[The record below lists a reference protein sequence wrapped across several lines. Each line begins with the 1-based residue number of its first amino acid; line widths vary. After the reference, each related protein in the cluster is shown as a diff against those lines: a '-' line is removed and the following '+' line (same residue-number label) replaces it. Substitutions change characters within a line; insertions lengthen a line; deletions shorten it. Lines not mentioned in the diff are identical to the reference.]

1 MTWGGLFVANQA
13 TTTRLL
19 FLWLLCTPFLLGAQ
33 AKDSGAKVSLD
44 QPFQSSFVHLEHS
57 PCVTLYTRNGRIGC
71 GTVEREAQAAPL
83 VYFPFTSQSNSK
95 PTSAFTAVVE
105 EFQLTAETIQ
115 TLLKYNS
122 ENENLL
128 QGILVLNS
136 TDSETTDDYISPAS
150 MYPLG
155 YGTPSEAL
163 GYGNVQYPWNS
174 NGDGLIEQD
183 LFGVP
188 MAYVHSWEASNSL
201 REAAKKDD
209 TNMNSNVMAKFN
221 YYMGPDGI
229 TSADCLAWRD
239 VSNDEWNPKCLP
251 LGGVS
256 VWAHAGSPPVTTS
269 SSSNQNAQQNDQQ
282 ENEGARRR
290 LEDNNDND
298 NARPAIVVGGSMDA
312 TSLFHELA
320 PGANTAAS
328 NTLAIMMAA
337 YLIGENVN
345 DIVLDQLPSRIVFGF
360 FQGEAYG
367 YLGSRT
373 FFRDV
378 LGGFTCYDD
387 LDDPVY
393 SVSKDSKSDKAC
405 LNPLTPS
412 LTFQGLGQ
420 IAGMLAVDQVGVPLS
435 DGVLYVHNDGS
446 GGMGTFLA
454 NVLKAQGT
462 EYYNVADSDA
472 TNNGNNNNG
481 EDGFPMPPTP
491 LQSLQSLTN
500 GGIGGAVLTGY
511 DYVFAKRPPY
521 QSQLNSVLNKE
532 MNYKS
537 IAASATLLARTA
549 LAAAYDDG
557 DFDYQEAATYAYQ
570 TIPELAYD
578 NAFLL
583 ELGNCLFVDGN
594 CKLLYKYANMEALN
608 ERDRTGL
615 GIGTGE
621 SLGTPPNYYTG
632 IYSLYSG
639 QPFVQVGS
647 KLYGAYSGNN
657 YGNKQS
663 DAIGVQPR
671 MLEQALK
678 NMLNEFL
685 GRGSAE
691 DENGNRLQKK
701 SCKSRKDCANVQ
713 YCNAAGDSATCSGQ
727 GECVCSRSY
736 FHIAKDEAID
746 AAVNNAT
753 GFFVSNPNDA
763 GISPLYTEPF
773 WDANVGVK
781 VYRDTDATPGYV
793 TLGAGFV
800 SLIVCFLGTAVVK
813 VSMKKSKVY

>member
-1 MTWGGLFVANQA
+1 MTWGGRFANQA

-19 FLWLLCTPFLLGAQ
+19 FLWLLFSGTSTTLAS
-33 AKDSGAKVSLD
+33 DSGAKVSLD

-57 PCVTLYTRNGRIGC
+57 PCVTLYTRTGRIGC

-83 VYFPFTSQSNSK
+83 VYFPFSQSNKK

-115 TLLKYNS
+115 TLLQYNS

-136 TDSETTDDYISPAS
+136 TDSSNTDDYISPAS

-155 YGTPSEAL
+155 YGTPSEQL

-174 NGDGLIEQD
+174 NGDALLEQD

-201 REAAKKDD
+201 RDAAKNTQDI
-209 TNMNSNVMAKFN
+209 NANVMAKFN

-229 TSADCLAWRD
+229 TSNDCLAWRD

-256 VWAHAGSPPVTTS
+256 VWAHAGSPPTVV
-269 SSSNQNAQQNDQQ
+269 SSSNQNQQNEQNQ
-282 ENEGARRR
+282 NENEGARRR
-290 LEDNNDND
+290 RRLEDNNNSND
-298 NARPAIVVGGSMDA
+298 VRPAIVVGGSIDA
-312 TSLFHELA
+312 TSMFHELA

-328 NTLAIMMAA
+328 NTLAILMAA

-360 FQGEAYG
+360 FSGEAYG

-387 LDDPVY
+387 LEDPVY
-393 SVSKDSKSDKAC
+393 SVSNDRKSDKAC

-412 LTFQGLGQ
+412 LTFENLGP

-472 TNNGNNNNG
+472 TNNNNNNG
-481 EDGFPMPPTP
+481 NDGFPMPPTP

-532 MNYKS
+532 MNYQA

-549 LAAAYDDG
+549 LAAAYDAG
-557 DFDYQEAATYAYQ
+557 DFDYQEAANYAYQ
-570 TIPELAYD
+570 TIPELKYD

-583 ELGNCLFVDGN
+583 ELGNCLFQDGN

-647 KLYGAYSGNN
+647 KLYGAYAGNN
-657 YGNKQS
+657 YGNKKS

-701 SCKSRKDCANVQ
+701 SCKSRKDCSNVQ
-713 YCNAAGDSATCSGQ
+713 YCNAQGDSATCSGQ
-727 GECVCSRSY
+727 GECVCSRAY
-736 FHIAKDEAID
+736 FHIAKDEAIE

-753 GFFVSNPNDA
+753 GFFVPSQTDA

-800 SLIVCFLGTAVVK
+800 SLIVCVLGTAVVK
-813 VSMKKSKVY
+813 VSMRKSKVY